1 MSLQQEQTEWYY
13 VGQYG
18 ELGPL
23 SLNQMQD
30 LIQDRVIDS
39 DTYVW
44 RHGMTDWLQAG
55 SISELRSRIVT
66 EMHTPPPP
74 PPRSGTPYP
83 NPPSSVQPPIA
94 PRPSVPPLQT
104 GHYYDQSQAMQMQA
118 QALRDQS
125 YALRNHAQGFNWS
138 QMEQSLPKSDKS
150 RLTAGLLNLI
160 PGVGRFYL
168 GYSAH
173 GVLQLITF
181 VFCGVGI
188 IWSFFD
194 AIYILMGGVKYDGYG
209 RVIQD

>member
-23 SLNQMQD
+23 SLSQMQD
-30 LIQDRVIDS
+30 LIQDRVIDA

-74 PPRSGTPYP
+74 PRPNMPYP
-83 NPPSSVQPPIA
+83 PSPGQQQQIPPMASQPV
-94 PRPSVPPLQT
+94 SPLQLGQYGGT
-104 GHYYDQSQAMQMQA
+104 AYDQQQH
-118 QALRDQS
+118 ALRMQQQ
-125 YALRNHAQGFNWS
+125 AVRMQTQGVNWS
-138 QMEQSLPKSDKS
+138 QLEQNLPKSDKS
-150 RLTAGLLNLI
+150 RITAGLLNLI

-209 RVIQD
+209 RVLQD

>member
-1 MSLQQEQTEWYY
+1 MNVQQEQTEWYY

-23 SLNQMQD
+23 SLSQMQD
-30 LIQDRVIDS
+30 LIQDRVIDA

-74 PPRSGTPYP
+74 PRPNIPYP
-83 NPPSSVQPPIA
+83 PSPGQQQPMQPMSPMQQVA
-94 PRPSVPPLQT
+94 PMQSGQ
-104 GHYYDQSQAMQMQA
+104 YYDQA
-118 QALRDQS
+118 QALRMQGQ
-125 YALRNHAQGFNWS
+125 ALRAQAQGVNWS
-138 QMEQSLPKSDKS
+138 QLEQNLPKSDKS
-150 RLTAGLLNLI
+150 RMTAGLLNLI

-173 GVLQLITF
+173 GVLQLLTF

-209 RVIQD
+209 RVLQD

>member
-23 SLNQMQD
+23 SLSQMQD
-30 LIQDRVIDS
+30 LIQDRVIDA

-66 EMHTPPPP
+66 EMRTPPPA
-74 PPRSGTPYP
+74 PRQNRAMP
-83 NPPSSVQPPIA
+83 QPPGGYQQPISQ
-94 PRPSVPPLQT
+94 PMPPMQA
-104 GHYYDQSQAMQMQA
+104 GAYYDQSQAMRDQA
-118 QALRDQS
+118 HALRMQS
-125 YALRNHAQGFNWS
+125 QAVRAQVHGVNWS
-138 QMEQSLPKSDKS
+138 QLEQNLPKSDKS
-150 RLTAGLLNLI
+150 RVTAGLLNFI

-209 RVIQD
+209 RVLQD